1 MGNQKIYYVQ
11 NLIFENILLNKP
23 SKCKTKKNKKLW
35 NHSEGNLKMYNFE
48 GNYRRLPLQSL
59 GGSSIETDRQTLI
72 KKAQL
77 ERKKREEIRK
87 KEVAVLR
94 IQSLLR

>member
-1 MGNQKIYYVQ
+1 
-11 NLIFENILLNKP
+11 
-23 SKCKTKKNKKLW
+23 
-35 NHSEGNLKMYNFE
+35 MYNFE

-59 GGSSIETDRQTLI
+59 GGTSIETDRQTLI

-87 KEVAVLR
+87 KESSVLR

>member
-1 MGNQKIYYVQ
+1 
-11 NLIFENILLNKP
+11 
-23 SKCKTKKNKKLW
+23 
-35 NHSEGNLKMYNFE
+35 MYNFE

-87 KEVAVLR
+87 KESAVLR